1 MLFPSCTALPQDELE
16 ASIDRVAH
24 TLSESDTKLVTM
36 EENRAAVSGVCV
48 CARARAHAEVN
59 LHCTHLYSMVTVH
72 QFATVEWT
80 QIFHIRRFRVFKFA
94 DAGHCSVHIR

>member
-1 MLFPSCTALPQDELE
+1 MSITVTHCVVLFPSCTALPQDELE

-48 CARARAHAEVN
+48 CVCACVCVCVCRSELALFTLLQYGDCSSICRSNMDADFPY
-59 LHCTHLYSMVTVH
+59 L
-72 QFATVEWT
+72 
-80 QIFHIRRFRVFKFA
+80 QISYF
-94 DAGHCSVHIR
+94 

>member
-48 CARARAHAEVN
+48 CVCVCVR
-59 LHCTHLYSMVTVH
+59 T
-72 QFATVEWT
+72 
-80 QIFHIRRFRVFKFA
+80 RV
-94 DAGHCSVHIR
+94 CVCVCVCVCVRVCVCV